1 MPARREDL
9 QFKEMLR
16 SILQRLDALENKGGK
31 PKIND
36 IRLGE
41 VTVGTDKQS
50 AKVKVMNELSGEA
63 TLLGKDEDAKWS
75 FSGVTLYAAG
85 VYSPNHIMSESLTAI
100 EVVASLRVPITV
112 DIPFTVNFQSVTND
126 GTASG
131 LITVNGVLPANKH
144 VWVTPCNVPCGRN
157 SIIYVGL
164 LPFTPTVA
172 PSNFSVFLRFG
183 LPQA

>member
-9 QFKEMLR
+9 QFREMLK
-16 SILQRLDALENKGGK
+16 SILKRLDALENKGAK

-50 AKVKVMNELSGEA
+50 SKVKVINQASGAA

-75 FSGVTLYAAG
+75 FSGVTTYTADE
-85 VYSPNHIMSESLTAI
+85 YSPNHIMSESLTAI
-100 EVVASLRVPITV
+100 EVVASLRIATDV
-112 DIPFTVNFQSVTND
+112 DIPFTVNFQSVSNS

-131 LITVNGVLPANKH
+131 SIIVNGVLPANKH
-144 VWVTPCNVPCGRN
+144 VWVTPCNVPCARN

-172 PSNFSVFLRFG
+172 PTDFSVFLRFG
-183 LPQA
+183 IPQA